1 MELPDP
7 SKTSIF
13 SLKNRPFAPKGSRI
27 VFKASIIKCYCYVS
41 FRVGLYIYIFIHV
54 YIYIYIFTS
63 YLYKKYRLGSFS
75 AWEPNVEP
83 IPPTKKTQPPEALK
97 PPGACLQNAM
107 KAGFDW
113 WRRGLATRATETN
126 ELNSLQIP

>member
-41 FRVGLYIYIFIHV
+41 FRVG
-54 YIYIYIFTS
+54 IYIYYIIYI
-63 YLYKKYRLGSFS
+63 YLHHIYTKNIDLVHFRLG
-75 AWEPNVEP
+75 AKCGIYPQH
-83 IPPTKKTQPPEALK
+83 KKATQPPEALK